1 METKQ
6 TTKQQRGFA
15 CIASPDERY
24 RIWIPRPTPTGILVC
39 TCGFALSGHMDFVDA
54 VDRLFYVRVD
64 RAQTIDNDLSN
75 LYLTCLQ
82 APMGC
87 MEQLLEDLPDIMEEN
102 LEGMK
107 NGGLEHGM

>member
-1 METKQ
+1 MEKKTI
-6 TTKQQRGFA
+6 KQQRGFA

-39 TCGFALSGHMDFVDA
+39 TCGFSLSGHMDFVDA

-64 RAQTIDNDLSN
+64 RAQTIDDDLSN

-82 APMGC
+82 APWAAWNSCLWTCPTSWRNTLG
-87 MEQLLEDLPDIMEEN
+87 N
-102 LEGMK
+102 
-107 NGGLEHGM
+107 

>member
-1 METKQ
+1 METK
-6 TTKQQRGFA
+6 TIKTQQRGFA

-64 RAQTIDNDLSN
+64 RAQTIDDDLTHG
-75 LYLTCLQ
+75 LHGTAAGRLART
-82 APMGC
+82 
-87 MEQLLEDLPDIMEEN
+87 D
-102 LEGMK
+102 
-107 NGGLEHGM
+107 GGTPWVINN

>member
-1 METKQ
+1 MSIVWKNKKNNNQTTHSMETKQ

-24 RIWIPRPTPTGILVC
+24 

-64 RAQTIDNDLSN
+64 RAQTIDDDLSN

-87 MEQLLEDLPDIMEEN
+87 MEQLLVDLPELMEEHLGN
-102 LEGMK
+102 E
-107 NGGLEHGM
+107 